1 MTLRVGTRASK
12 LAQIQATKVVGIL
25 NEAGLNAELVTISTK
40 GDRCKTLPIHKI
52 GKNGVFVG
60 ELERA
65 LHKGTVDLAVHS
77 LKDMPSKILA
87 GFTLAPP
94 PAAPADVDVFVGK
107 VNSFKEQDLAR
118 MVVATGSN
126 RRIAQLKHFY
136 PDVEI
141 VPIRGNVETRIQK
154 IEDGL
159 ADGTLLAY
167 AGLARSGLTHKVTA
181 ILDPT
186 RFIPSPSQGLLGIE
200 LAEDR
205 RELLK
210 IFAEAS
216 DFHAA
221 LRMKVERAYQR
232 ALNASCES
240 PIGIHMEENG
250 KEIILHGC
258 FAETVDD
265 PLVYVTV
272 ATTAERAA
280 EDVLELARKV
290 KVHE

>member
-12 LAQIQATKVVGIL
+12 LAQIQATEVVGIL
-25 NEAGLNAELVTISTK
+25 NEAGLDAELVTISTK

-65 LHKGTVDLAVHS
+65 LKDGSVDLAVHS
-77 LKDMPSKILA
+77 LKDMPSKILD
-87 GFTLAPP
+87 GFILAPP
-94 PAAPADVDVFVGK
+94 PAAPNDVDVFVGK
-107 VNSFKEQDLAR
+107 GDNFKEEDLAR

-136 PDVEI
+136 PEIKI

-154 IEDGL
+154 VEEGL
-159 ADGTLLAY
+159 ANGTLLAY
-167 AGLARSGLTHKVTA
+167 AGLARSGLAHKVTA
-181 ILDPT
+181 LLDPT

-216 DFHAA
+216 DSHAA
-221 LRMKVERAYQR
+221 LRMKVERAFQQV
-232 ALNASCES
+232 LNASCQS

-250 KEIILHGC
+250 RDIILHGC
-258 FAETVDD
+258 FAETVED
-265 PLVYVTV
+265 PLVYATV
-272 ATTAERAA
+272 ATTAERAVD
-280 EDVLELARKV
+280 DVLELVKKV
-290 KVHE
+290 KGHE

>member
-12 LAQIQATKVVGIL
+12 LAQIQATEVVRIL
-25 NEAGLNAELVTISTK
+25 NEAGLDAELVTISTK

-65 LHKGTVDLAVHS
+65 LKDGSVDLAVHS
-77 LKDMPSKILA
+77 LKDMPSKILD

-94 PAAPADVDVFVGK
+94 PAAPNDVDVFVGK
-107 VNSFKEQDLAR
+107 GDNFKEEDLAR

-136 PDVEI
+136 PEIKI

-154 IEDGL
+154 VEEGL
-159 ADGTLLAY
+159 ANGTLLAY
-167 AGLARSGLTHKVTA
+167 AGLARSGLAHKVTA
-181 ILDPT
+181 LLDPT
-186 RFIPSPSQGLLGIE
+186 RFVPSPSQGLLGIE
-200 LAEDR
+200 LAEER

-216 DFHAA
+216 DSHAA
-221 LRMKVERAYQR
+221 LRMKVERAFQQ
-232 ALNASCES
+232 ALNASCQS
-240 PIGIHMEENG
+240 PIGIHIEENG
-250 KEIILHGC
+250 RDIILHGC

-265 PLVYVTV
+265 PLVYATVT
-272 ATTAERAA
+272 TTAAKAE
-280 EDVLELARKV
+280 EDVLDLVRKV
-290 KVHE
+290 KGHE

>member
-12 LAQIQATKVVGIL
+12 LAQIQATEVVGIL
-25 NEAGLNAELVTISTK
+25 KEAGLDAELVTVSTK

-65 LHKGTVDLAVHS
+65 LRDGTVDLAVHS
-77 LKDMPSKILA
+77 LKDMPSKIL
-87 GFTLAPP
+87 GGYTLAPP
-94 PAAPADVDVFVGK
+94 PAAPSDADAFVGQAMD
-107 VNSFKEQDLAR
+107 FKEADLAR

-154 IEDGL
+154 VEEGL

-167 AGLARSGLTHKVTA
+167 AGLARSGLAHKVTA
-181 ILDPT
+181 PLDPT

-205 RELLK
+205 RDLLA

-216 DFHAA
+216 DSHAA

-232 ALNASCES
+232 ALNASCQS
-240 PIGIHMEENG
+240 PIGIHMEQNG
-250 KEIILHGC
+250 KELILHGC
-258 FAETVDD
+258 FAETADE
-265 PLVYVTV
+265 PLIYATVT
-272 ATTAERAA
+272 TTAEKTA
-280 EDVLELARKV
+280 EDVLKLAMKV
-290 KVHE
+290 KGHE

>member
-1 MTLRVGTRASK
+1 
-12 LAQIQATKVVGIL
+12 
-25 NEAGLNAELVTISTK
+25 
-40 GDRCKTLPIHKI
+40 
-52 GKNGVFVG
+52 
-60 ELERA
+60 
-65 LHKGTVDLAVHS
+65 
-77 LKDMPSKILA
+77 MPSKLL
-87 GFTLAPP
+87 GGCTLAPP
-94 PAAPADVDVFVGK
+94 PAAPSDVDVFVGQAK
-107 VNSFKEQDLAR
+107 DFKEADLAQ

-167 AGLARSGLTHKVTA
+167 AGLARSGLAHRVTA
-181 ILDPT
+181 PLDPT

-205 RELLK
+205 RELLN

-216 DFHAA
+216 DSRAA

-232 ALNASCES
+232 ALNASCQS
-240 PIGIHMEENG
+240 PIGIHMEQNG
-250 KEIILHGC
+250 KDIILHGC

-265 PLVYVTV
+265 PLVYATV
-272 ATTAERAA
+272 ATTSERAM
-280 EDVLELARKV
+280 EDVLELVKKV
-290 KVHE
+290 KGHE

>member
-12 LAQIQATKVVGIL
+12 LAQIQATEVVGIL
-25 NEAGLNAELVTISTK
+25 NEAGLDAELVTISTK

-65 LHKGTVDLAVHS
+65 LKDGSVDLAVHS
-77 LKDMPSKILA
+77 LKDMPSKILD
-87 GFTLAPP
+87 GFILAPP
-94 PAAPADVDVFVGK
+94 PAAPKDVDVFVGK
-107 VNSFKEQDLAR
+107 GDNFKEEDLAR

-136 PDVEI
+136 PEIKI

-154 IEDGL
+154 VEEGL

-167 AGLARSGLTHKVTA
+167 AGLARSGLAHKVTA
-181 ILDPT
+181 LLDPT

-216 DFHAA
+216 DSHAA
-221 LRMKVERAYQR
+221 LRMTVERAFQQ
-232 ALNASCES
+232 ALNASCQS

-250 KEIILHGC
+250 KELILHGC
-258 FAETVDD
+258 FAETVDE
-265 PLVYVTV
+265 PLIYATVT
-272 ATTAERAA
+272 TLAEKAA
-280 EDVLELARKV
+280 EDVLKLARKV
-290 KVHE
+290 KDYE